1 MTRTCSWIRK
11 HIACTCSYDDERQL
25 WRPFLETFLM
35 AEALY
40 FCILSD
46 ILDLGTEK
54 LYLKL
59 AALALSVEDLDFL
72 FTSSIMTLLINILKH
87 WSTEVAQENNLSAA
101 SNRLDYLTICFAHL
115 SEMLRKN
122 HLWRASSTK
131 SLAFVR
137 AIEDLSLLIIF
148 VLDSLPYGRGYL
160 R

>member
-1 MTRTCSWIRK
+1 MT
-11 HIACTCSYDDERQL
+11 
-25 WRPFLETFLM
+25 
-35 AEALY
+35 EALY

-59 AALALSVEDLDFL
+59 AALALSVKDLDFL

-122 HLWRASSTK
+122 HL
-131 SLAFVR
+131 
-137 AIEDLSLLIIF
+137 
-148 VLDSLPYGRGYL
+148 
-160 R
+160 